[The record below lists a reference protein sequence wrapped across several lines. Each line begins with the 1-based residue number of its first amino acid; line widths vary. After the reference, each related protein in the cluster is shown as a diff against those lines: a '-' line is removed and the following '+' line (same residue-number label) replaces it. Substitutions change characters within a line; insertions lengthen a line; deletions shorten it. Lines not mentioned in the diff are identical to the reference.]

1 MSRGDRIRGGFS
13 RVAEP
18 VKSRYLYKIGVGVL
32 VVTIVLALIGFV
44 AFMEV
49 QASMEA
55 DAEEQLV
62 NAAEREAAGIESFID
77 DRNADAVRISAIDG
91 LSEWDD
97 EQRSVELNREL
108 ERLPGTVQSIHYYD
122 MDERVIETSTDGAWA
137 GMQIEEGAYPWAVD
151 TRLFAGPSDV
161 RPFDPYEDD
170 GEKHLGFI
178 SPVVRE
184 ETHAIVVVVDLESRS
199 ELIESPVEG
208 GVLEV
213 VSHEDGSVVL
223 SEDLDRILDDH
234 FLLEELEFLGIS
246 NTGTRVDTVDTDSE
260 LVDDDTVT
268 VGTAAVY
275 GARWSVTAVA
285 PNGVIYGTMS
295 YVLQIFF
302 ILIGA
307 SVLGLV
313 MLGGII
319 TRDINSSLDQIGDYA
334 TDIED
339 GNLDVQIETSRTDE
353 FGELITN
360 LQRIRDTL
368 RERLAEVEEQATEA
382 KDAREEAERAKEAAS
397 NAKED
402 AEALSSHLE
411 EKAQSYLEDIE
422 KIADGDLTRRLD
434 PESESEAM
442 EEIGGALNEMVA
454 EIELLV
460 TRIQSLAEDV
470 NGQSTEVRQSTNEI
484 RRSSSE
490 VADSIEEISAGAE
503 TQSQKLDSA
512 ANEMNDLS
520 ATVEEIASSS
530 QEVAQRSMEAATEG
544 EQSME
549 TAMAMVNKMEDIEHK
564 AGVTAEEM
572 GGLQEEVREISEVVE
587 LIDEIAEQTNMLALN
602 ASIEAA
608 RAGEAGDGF
617 AVVANEIKGLAE
629 DTADATR
636 EVEELVS
643 TVEDATETVAS
654 DMFEMRDGV
663 QDGRKS
669 VDETMQTLE
678 SIAEKIEEAND
689 GIQSINAATDE
700 QASSTENVVSMV
712 DEVSEVS
719 DRTATEAQD
728 VSAATEEQT
737 SAIEQISTSV
747 GSLSDRAETLG
758 SLADQFETDAETDSP
773 GRGTEVP
780 AEDD

>member
-1 MSRGDRIRGGFS
+1 MSRANRLRGLVRRVGDTIRS
-13 RVAEP
+13 Q
-18 VKSRYLYKIGVGVL
+18 YLYKIGVGVL

-91 LSEWDD
+91 LNEWD
-97 EQRSVELNREL
+97 EQQRLMELNGEL
-108 ERLPGTVQSIHYYD
+108 ERLPETVQSIHYYD
-122 MDERVIETSTDGAWA
+122 MDQRVIETSTDEEWA
-137 GMQIEEGAYPWAVD
+137 GRQVEEGEYPWAVD

-170 GEKHLGFI
+170 GDRHLGFI
-178 SPVVRE
+178 SPVVGQ
-184 ETHAIVVVVDLESRS
+184 ETHAIVLVVDLERRS

-223 SEDLDRILDDH
+223 SEDLDRILEDH

-246 NTGTRVDTVDTDSE
+246 NTGTRVDTADTDSE
-260 LVDDDTVT
+260 LIDDDTVT
-268 VGTAAVY
+268 VGTAAVN

-285 PNGVIYGTMS
+285 PNTVIYGTMS
-295 YVLQIFF
+295 YVSQILLF
-302 ILIGA
+302 LIGA
-307 SVLGLV
+307 SVLGLIG
-313 MLGGII
+313 LGGVI
-319 TRDINSSLDQIGDYA
+319 TRDVNSSLDRVGEY
-334 TDIED
+334 TSEIEA
-339 GNLDVQIETSRTDE
+339 GNLDVEMETSRTDE
-353 FGELITN
+353 FGQLIVN
-360 LQRIRDTL
+360 LGEIRDIL
-368 RERLAEVEEQATEA
+368 RDRLEQVETQAEEAER
-382 KDAREEAERAKEAAS
+382 AREEAERAKDEAS
-397 NAKED
+397 NAKEE
-402 AEALSSHLE
+402 AEALSTHLE
-411 EKAQSYLEDIE
+411 TKARSYLDEIE
-422 KIADGDLTRRLD
+422 QMADGDLTRRLD
-434 PESESEAM
+434 PDSESDAM
-442 EEIGGALNEMVA
+442 AEIGEAINEMVA
-454 EIELLV
+454 EIENLV
-460 TRIQSLAEDV
+460 TRIQSLAEEVD
-470 NGQSTEVRQSTNEI
+470 GQSTEVRQSTAEI
-484 RRSSSE
+484 RHSSSE

-503 TQSQKLDSA
+503 SQSQKLDSA

-549 TAMAMVNKMEDIEHK
+549 TAMAMVDNMAEIEQK
-564 AGVTAEEM
+564 AGDTADEM
-572 GGLQEEVREISEVVE
+572 GGLQEEVRQISEVVE

-608 RAGEAGDGF
+608 RAGEAGEGF

-629 DTADATR
+629 DTADATQ

-643 TVEDATETVAS
+643 TVEDATEAVAS
-654 DMFEMRDGV
+654 DMFEMRDDV
-663 QDGRKS
+663 QEGRES

-689 GIQSINAATDE
+689 GIQSINDATDE

-737 SAIEQISTSV
+737 SAIEQISSSV
-747 GSLSDRAETLG
+747 ESLSDRAETLG
-758 SLADQFETDAETDSP
+758 SLAAQFETDVEANPTDSAP
-773 GRGTEVP
+773 EVP
-780 AEDD
+780 GEDD